1 MVQDVERLSIPG
13 HFPDVLRKGPV
24 VKLYAW
30 EDDHLVIARRE
41 TYPVVRLDQVLMV
54 GYCQEVVADVSIAR
68 DYLLDGKTPIRERGM
83 GV

>member
-1 MVQDVERLSIPG
+1 MVQDEERLPIPG

-30 EDDHLVIARRE
+30 ENDDLVITRRE

-68 DYLLDGKTPIRERGM
+68 DHLLDGKTPIRERGM